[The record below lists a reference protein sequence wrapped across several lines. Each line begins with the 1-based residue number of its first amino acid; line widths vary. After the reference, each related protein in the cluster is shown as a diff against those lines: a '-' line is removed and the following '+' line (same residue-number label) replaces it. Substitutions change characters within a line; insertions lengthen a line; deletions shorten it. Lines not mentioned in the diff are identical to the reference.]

1 MIIIPLIEQN
11 GCMIPGEPIPDD
23 AVRVYYD
30 ATECTV
36 YQPGDELPPEPVYD
50 PVE

>member
-11 GCMIPGEPIPDD
+11 GCMIPGEPIQDD
-23 AVRVYYD
+23 AVRVYYGEST
-30 ATECTV
+30 AVV